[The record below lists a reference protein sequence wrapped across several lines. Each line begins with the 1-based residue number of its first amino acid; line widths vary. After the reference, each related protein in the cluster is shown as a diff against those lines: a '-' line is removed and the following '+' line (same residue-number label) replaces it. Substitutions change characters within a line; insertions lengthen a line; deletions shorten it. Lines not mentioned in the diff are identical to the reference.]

1 MNKSLYVFTDSSG
14 SMTEMGK
21 ILLQRNL
28 CRFISQLPRI
38 NNKYLRLDIDFYN
51 WNSSVTALNLQS
63 NGDIPEIISQETA
76 DLNVLASFLCDLSTK
91 DQQKDIYALLLTDGG
106 FESSH
111 ISEFNRMING
121 FSNLKLQ
128 VVAVGADANIF
139 NLEKILP
146 HQKVY
151 LAEDISG
158 AIYSLIFNHSND
170 DVAPIS
176 IHDLKTSK
184 TEVVEDDWDA

>member
-1 MNKSLYVFTDSSG
+1 MNKVLYVFIDSSG
-14 SMTEMGK
+14 SMAEMGK

-28 CRFISQLPRI
+28 CRFISQLPSI
-38 NNKYLRLDIDFYN
+38 NNKYLKLDIDFYN
-51 WNSSVTALNLQS
+51 WNSSITAFNLQS
-63 NGDIPEIISQETA
+63 NGDIPEIIPQETV
-76 DLNVLASFLCDLSTK
+76 DLNTLASFLYDLSTK
-91 DQQKDIYALLLTDGG
+91 DQQKDIYVLLLTDGG
-106 FESSH
+106 FESGS
-111 ISEFNRMING
+111 ISKFNRKVNK

-146 HQKVY
+146 NQKVY

-158 AIYSLIFNHSND
+158 AVYSLIFDHSND
-170 DVAPIS
+170 GVAPVS